1 MVKTL
6 MKKLISNPFEE
17 ILFSLLPNKY
27 QKALLLMELGYALSN
42 VIKDSVATYAHPDT
56 IDTMSEEKIDEFF
69 AYLESVT
76 KKLKE
81 LIEQLPAEIKEYDSL
96 L

>member
-1 MVKTL
+1 
-6 MKKLISNPFEE
+6 
-17 ILFSLLPNKY
+17 
-27 QKALLLMELGYALSN
+27 
-42 VIKDSVATYAHPDT
+42 
-56 IDTMSEEKIDEFF
+56 MSEEKIDEFF

>member
-6 MKKLISNPFEE
+6 TKKLISDPFEE

-27 QKALLLMELGYALSN
+27 QKALLLMKLGYILSN

-56 IDTMSEEKIDEFF
+56 IDTISEEKIDEFF
-69 AYLESVT
+69 TYLESVAT
-76 KKLKE
+76 NLKE
-81 LIEQLPAEIKEYDSL
+81 FTEQLPAEVEK
-96 L
+96 

>member
-1 MVKTL
+1 MAKVFSDPLEQL
-6 MKKLISNPFEE
+6 MI
-17 ILFSLLPNKY
+17 SLLPRKH

-69 AYLESVT
+69 TYLESVT

-81 LIEQLPAEIKEYDSL
+81 LTEQLPAEIKEYDSL

>member
-6 MKKLISNPFEE
+6 MEKLISNPFEE

-27 QKALLLMELGYALSN
+27 QKALLLMELGYILSN

-69 AYLESVT
+69 TYLESVAAN
-76 KKLKE
+76 LKE
-81 LIEQLPAEIKEYDSL
+81 FTDQLLAEVEK
-96 L
+96 

>member
-6 MKKLISNPFEE
+6 TKKLISNPFEE

-42 VIKDSVATYAHPDT
+42 VIKDSVAIYAHPDT

-69 AYLESVT
+69 TYLESVAAN
-76 KKLKE
+76 LKE
-81 LIEQLPAEIKEYDSL
+81 FTEQLPAEVEK
-96 L
+96 

>member
-1 MVKTL
+1 MAKVFSDPLEQL
-6 MKKLISNPFEE
+6 MI
-17 ILFSLLPNKY
+17 SLLPRKH
-27 QKALLLMELGYALSN
+27 QKALLLMELGYALCN

-56 IDTMSEEKIDEFF
+56 LDTMSEEKIDEFF

-81 LIEQLPAEIKEYDSL
+81 LTEQLPAEIKEYDSL

>member
-1 MVKTL
+1 MAKV
-6 MKKLISNPFEE
+6 
-17 ILFSLLPNKY
+17 FSDPLEQCDFTSTRKH
-27 QKALLLMELGYALSN
+27 QKALLLIELGYALSN
-42 VIKDSVATYAHPDT
+42 VIKDSVVTYAHPDT

-81 LIEQLPAEIKEYDSL
+81 LTEQLPAEIKEYDSL

>member
-6 MKKLISNPFEE
+6 TKKLISNPFEE

-42 VIKDSVATYAHPDT
+42 VIKDSVAIYAHPDT
-56 IDTMSEEKIDEFF
+56 IDMMSEEKIDEFF
-69 AYLESVT
+69 TYLESVT
-76 KKLKE
+76 EKLKE
-81 LIEQLPAEIKEYDSL
+81 LTEQLPAEIKEYDSL

>member
-1 MVKTL
+1 MAKVF
-6 MKKLISNPFEE
+6 SDPFEK

-42 VIKDSVATYAHPDT
+42 VIKDSVAIYAHPDT

-69 AYLESVT
+69 TYLESVAAN
-76 KKLKE
+76 LKE
-81 LIEQLPAEIKEYDSL
+81 FTEQLPAEVEK
-96 L
+96 

>member
-1 MVKTL
+1 MAKVFSDPLEQL
-6 MKKLISNPFEE
+6 MI
-17 ILFSLLPNKY
+17 SLLPRKY
-27 QKALLLMELGYALSN
+27 QKALLLIELGYALSN
-42 VIKDSVATYAHPDT
+42 VIKDSVATYVHPDT

-76 KKLKE
+76 RKLKE
-81 LIEQLPAEIKEYDSL
+81 FTEQLPAEIKEYDSL

>member
-6 MKKLISNPFEE
+6 TKKLISNLFEE

-42 VIKDSVATYAHPDT
+42 VIKDSVAIYAHPDT

-69 AYLESVT
+69 TYLESVAAN
-76 KKLKE
+76 LKE
-81 LIEQLPAEIKEYDSL
+81 FTEQLPVEVEK
-96 L
+96 

>member
-1 MVKTL
+1 MSKVFSDPLGQL
-6 MKKLISNPFEE
+6 MI
-17 ILFSLLPNKY
+17 SLLPRKH

-42 VIKDSVATYAHPDT
+42 VIKDSVAIYVHPDT
-56 IDTMSEEKIDEFF
+56 IDMMSEEKIDEFF
-69 AYLESVT
+69 AYLESAT

>member
-6 MKKLISNPFEE
+6 MKNLISNPFEE

-42 VIKDSVATYAHPDT
+42 VIKDSVAIYAHPDT

-69 AYLESVT
+69 TYLESVAT
-76 KKLKE
+76 NLKE
-81 LIEQLPAEIKEYDSL
+81 FTEQLPAEVEK
-96 L
+96 

>member
-6 MKKLISNPFEE
+6 TKKLISNPFEE

-42 VIKDSVATYAHPDT
+42 VIKDSVAIYAHPDT

-69 AYLESVT
+69 TYLESVAT
-76 KKLKE
+76 NLKE
-81 LIEQLPAEIKEYDSL
+81 FTEQLPVEVEK
-96 L
+96 

>member
-6 MKKLISNPFEE
+6 TKKLISNLFEE

-42 VIKDSVATYAHPDT
+42 VIKDSVAIYAHPDT

-69 AYLESVT
+69 TYLESVAAN
-76 KKLKE
+76 LKE
-81 LIEQLPAEIKEYDSL
+81 FTEQLPAEVEK
-96 L
+96 

>member
-6 MKKLISNPFEE
+6 TKKLISNPFEE

-42 VIKDSVATYAHPDT
+42 VIKDSVAIYAHPDT

-69 AYLESVT
+69 TYLESVAT
-76 KKLKE
+76 NLKE
-81 LIEQLPAEIKEYDSL
+81 FTEQLPAEVEK
-96 L
+96 

>member
-6 MKKLISNPFEE
+6 TKKLISNPFEE

-69 AYLESVT
+69 TYLESVAAN
-76 KKLKE
+76 LKE
-81 LIEQLPAEIKEYDSL
+81 FTEQLPAEVEK
-96 L
+96 